1 LIAQAGLD
9 HLVGARGNDRPEFA
23 PVYEDAIEHYRER
36 LADAAAPGDGAGAE
50 KLSRARELMRETLR
64 AERDTAIALRDEG
77 RINDDILRT
86 LERDIDLREAQLETE
101 HQT

>member
-1 LIAQAGLD
+1 
-9 HLVGARGNDRPEFA
+9 
-23 PVYEDAIEHYRER
+23 
-36 LADAAAPGDGAGAE
+36 
-50 KLSRARELMRETLR
+50 MRETLR